1 MTEIPKVVLVCEK
14 HFTDD
19 CFLNLGQYKAG
30 LADRL
35 RLKPG
40 AVPTLC
46 GSATNL
52 GQASTSTVSI
62 KLPFSRDVACQT
74 DHLETRT
81 IGTQLAL
88 KTLRPHFR
96 SEGIQASV
104 SCRDFGVGPSNADP
118 LCLSST
124 PIKRPPKRPRLD
136 LDEELEDNP
145 LEGSSFVG
153 ASKGQDSSY
162 DPADSITASLDSTL
176 KSEDSSTSTHNSK
189 IYMVYENCIMELFN
203 ACPVCTR
210 ACDVKTQRLGTFLSV
225 KQWCPHCT
233 FTRHWNSQPVLGS
246 TPAGN
251 LHLSATMYLSGASFI
266 KIEKVFKAMK
276 LQLFRYETFRRHA
289 RSFIELTNSRGLTVI
304 HHWKVTQDVNL
315 QWLSQEE

>member
-1 MTEIPKVVLVCEK
+1 MKLTLVIHLAMRRFCCAPLHSIPMGDVK
-14 HFTDD
+14 
-19 CFLNLGQYKAG
+19 
-30 LADRL
+30 RL
-35 RLKPG
+35 QR
-40 AVPTLC
+40 
-46 GSATNL
+46 
-52 GQASTSTVSI
+52 
-62 KLPFSRDVACQT
+62 
-74 DHLETRT
+74 
-81 IGTQLAL
+81 
-88 KTLRPHFR
+88 
-96 SEGIQASV
+96 IQASV

-124 PIKRPPKRPRLD
+124 PIKRPPKRPCLD

-145 LEGSSFVG
+145 LEDSSLVG

-162 DPADSITASLDSTL
+162 DPGDSITASLYSTL

-189 IYMVYENCIMELFN
+189 IYMVYKNCIMELFN

-225 KQWCPHCT
+225 KKWCPHCT

-246 TPAGN
+246 APAGN
-251 LHLSATMYLSGASFI
+251 LHLSAAVYLSGASFI

-289 RSFIELTNSRGLTVI
+289 RSFIEPAVI

-315 QWLSQEE
+315 QRLSQEEKVNLGRDMRADSTGHSAKYGSYTTMDRQSNTVVDIQLVQQRG